1 MRKAIVVSILVSL
14 LVGLPLLGTAGTSS
28 ANVAASTPP
37 TPRSLSV
44 PARGTPDT
52 LILVA
57 GRARRNDPLQTNI
70 QYVTDTAYGLF
81 RGYGYSDANIA
92 YLATDPAVP
101 GFDAQPTAATL
112 RDLITEWAAER
123 TGIDAYLTLLL
134 VNHGDEGVLYLDRPN
149 GEQLSPGD
157 LAQWLDLL
165 AAERPDIRVNVIIEA
180 ACAGSFIAPP
190 SPLSR
195 PGRVIIT
202 STSATHLAWAS
213 PQGAVFSDAFLGALG
228 PNTDLNTA
236 FTAAQWIVAGTGR
249 LQYPWV
255 EADGDA
261 IANEIADLTLAGR
274 VKLFG
279 ESAPPAPPADEYEPD
294 DDCASASSIP
304 TNGLVQDHIFQDQ
317 ADVDWVTFKPV
328 TDTIYIVEV
337 QAPPGSAADVVLERY
352 ATCPGAALEEQDYS
366 FTTGARL
373 EFQASQ
379 DAPVYLRLR
388 HHDPAIFG
396 PQAAYHLAVRGVK
409 MWLEPGALIV
419 VAADM
424 GSAHPLQPNID
435 RIGRQ
440 VYGLFNGRD
449 YPDERITY
457 LANAPLVDGIDGLPT
472 KPLLQ
477 QALLDW
483 APPLVDADHPLT
495 LYLIGKCEPDLLYL
509 DRSAGETV
517 QPQELAAWLRQLE
530 AERPGLKTN
539 IVLEGCYAGSFV
551 GLPHTLSAAG
561 RVVIGATGGAAQAWA
576 TGGGAFF
583 SDYFLAA
590 LDQESSLL
598 GAFRAAQW
606 AAGIAYGGQTPW
618 LDGDGDGIPNEP
630 EDATVA
636 AQRGLPL
643 SMALCS
649 QDNATSYLPASRR
662 GAEGAAPDARP
673 AGLNCAPSWSPSLAQ
688 ATIRAALSGKLLTIR
703 AEARDDLAVE
713 RVWARVYPPS
723 YRPPAGCT
731 GLAQDPAPVVLLARQ
746 EDGWYSGVYDTQG
759 ELGGYRAV
767 IYAED
772 NEGLRSQPLAGEITI
787 GSSIYLPLIHR

>member
-1 MRKAIVVSILVSL
+1 MRKVTILFILVSL
-14 LVGLPLLGTAGTSS
+14 LAGLPQIEATR
-28 ANVAASTPP
+28 AASEGIP
-37 TPRSLSV
+37 TSPAQMTLGLNV
-44 PARGTPDT
+44 PARGTPDS

-57 GRARRNDPLQTNI
+57 GRARRNDPLQANI
-70 QYVTDTAYGLF
+70 HYVTDTAYGLL
-81 RGYGYSDANIA
+81 RGYGYSDDNIA
-92 YLATDPAVP
+92 YLITDPAVP
-101 GFDAQPTAATL
+101 GFDAQPAAATL
-112 RDLITEWAAER
+112 RALITEWAAER

-149 GEQLSPGD
+149 GEQLSPSD

-180 ACAGSFIAPP
+180 AYAGSFIAPP
-190 SPLSR
+190 STLSR
-195 PGRVIIT
+195 PGRVIMT
-202 STSATHLAWAS
+202 STSATHQAWAS

-228 PNTDLNTA
+228 PNTGLSTA

-255 EADGDA
+255 EADGDG
-261 IANEIADLTLAGR
+261 IANEIADQTLAGR

-279 ESAPPAPPADEYEPD
+279 ESTPPAPPTDEYEPD

-304 TNGLVQDHIFQDQ
+304 TNGLVQDHTFREQG
-317 ADVDWVTFKPV
+317 DVDWVTFKPV
-328 TDTIYIVEV
+328 TDTIYIVEA
-337 QAPPGSAADVVLERY
+337 QAPPGSAADVALERY
-352 ATCPGAALEEQDYS
+352 ATCQGSAVEEQDLL
-366 FTTGARL
+366 FTAGARL
-373 EFQASQ
+373 EFQASH

-396 PQAAYHLAVRGVK
+396 PQVAYHLAVRGVK
-409 MWLEPGALIV
+409 MWPEPGALIV

-449 YPDERITY
+449 YPDDRITY

-472 KPLLQ
+472 KSLLQ
-477 QALLDW
+477 QALLTW
-483 APPLVDADHPLT
+483 APPLVDTEHPLT

-530 AERPGLKTN
+530 DERPGLKTN
-539 IVLEGCYAGSFV
+539 IVVEGCYAGSFV
-551 GLPHTLSAAG
+551 GLPHTLSAPG

-576 TGGGAFF
+576 TAGGAFF

-606 AAGIAYGGQTPW
+606 ATGIAHSGQTPW

-662 GAEGAAPDARP
+662 GAGDAAPEARP
-673 AGLNCAPSWSPSLAQ
+673 AGLNCAPSWSPYLAQ
-688 ATIRAALSGKLLTIR
+688 ATIGSALSGKLLTIR

-731 GLAQDPAPVVLLARQ
+731 GLAQDPAPTVLLARQ

-772 NEGLRSQPLAGEITI
+772 NEGLHSQPLAREITI